1 MTNILLTNSYQ
12 ILGLDNTATQKEI
25 IKRSKD
31 ILNLLAIDE
40 KPEYDLDLGIF
51 NKLRTE
57 SQVKEAA
64 QNLAVPK
71 KRIREYFFWFDIHDS
86 TDGKAISL
94 VQELDFSMARDVWK
108 EALEKD
114 NSRTNFYKKNLA
126 LVDLWILYEKD
137 TQYALKES
145 VSLWKELT
153 ESEEFW
159 EDYSKI
165 YKLNDDLSSDQ
176 EVINDFKKQLPAI
189 LSDIYTDFG
198 RKHSTNT
205 YLNEFVKAFGSK
217 GEQLDKT
224 VLTPLYQK
232 INNALDRLDNIE
244 IKSGE
249 TLAKTELSQIKE
261 SIQEIQDSFN
271 EIIEVGLY
279 DDSQTKV
286 LRDKAATTIR
296 RISLDFNNNIFEYKS
311 AQGFIG
317 IASSLAG
324 TALLKDK
331 IKVDVEAIDSNVADL
346 ELTDVTELIQKQKFK
361 EAMELIDEK
370 LSNDKLPKITKN
382 RLGQIKDAYSERLK
396 TLGNPIKHA
405 PPLFTIWGFGTN
417 IYGDTLFLTAL
428 FFPVLPL
435 ARYTL
440 EAQGDGRYIFYG
452 KLPLTTKQRWWFWI
466 GLIIGVVWLISV
478 MSSSS
483 NSPTTTSNPGSSNS
497 SAVDCSNVNPG
508 EYCCSSANSTEAD
521 GLKPDSYAKSRLD
534 SQSKK
539 IDNDR
544 LYLDNTD
551 QASIDDFNAEVAQY
565 NQAQKDYNNKM
576 DQYNNFLSQNCTLK

>member
-1 MTNILLTNSYQ
+1 MTNVLLSNSYQ

-57 SQVKEAA
+57 SKVKEAA
-64 QNLAVPK
+64 QNLSVPK
-71 KRIREYFFWFDIHDS
+71 KRIIEFFFWFTMQDS
-86 TDGKAISL
+86 TDGKALSL
-94 VQELDFSMARDVWK
+94 IQELDFPGARDVWK
-108 EALEKD
+108 EAAEKE
-114 NSRTNFYKKNLA
+114 NSKTPFYKKNLA
-126 LVDLWILYEKD
+126 LLDLWILYEKD
-137 TQYALKES
+137 TQYVLKES
-145 VSLWKELT
+145 MSLWKELI
-153 ESEEFW
+153 ESEDFW
-159 EDYSKI
+159 EIYSKT
-165 YKLNDDLSSDQ
+165 YKSNDDLSSDQ
-176 EVINDFKKQLPAI
+176 EVINDFRKQVPSI
-189 LSDIYTDFG
+189 LSDIYTYFG
-198 RKHSTNT
+198 KKNNTNT
-205 YLNEFVKAFGSK
+205 YLNEFVRAFGSK

-224 VLTPLYQK
+224 VLTPLHQK
-232 INNALDRLDNIE
+232 INNALDILNSIE

-249 TLAKTELSQIKE
+249 TLDKTELNLIKE
-261 SIQEIQDSFN
+261 SIKQIQYGFN

-296 RISLDFNNNIFEYKS
+296 RISLDFNNNIFEYKF

-452 KLPLTTKQRWWFWI
+452 RLPLTTKQRWWFWI

-497 SAVDCSNVNPG
+497 SVVDCSNANPG

>member
-114 NSRTNFYKKNLA
+114 NSRTDFYKKNLA

-249 TLAKTELSQIKE
+249 TLAKTELTQIKE
-261 SIQEIQDSFN
+261 SIQVVQDSFN

-331 IKVDVEAIDSNVADL
+331 IKVDVETIESNVADL

-370 LSNDKLPKITKN
+370 LSNDELPKITKN
-382 RLGQIKDAYSERLK
+382 RLGQIKNAYSERLK

-452 KLPLTTKQRWWFWI
+452 RLPLTTKQRWWFWI

-478 MSSSS
+478 MGSSS
-483 NSPTTTSNPGSSNS
+483 NSPTTTSNSGSSNS
-497 SAVDCSNVNPG
+497 SAVDCSNVSPG
-508 EYCCSSANSTEAD
+508 QYCCSSANSTEAD
-521 GLKPDSYAKSRLD
+521 GLKPDSYARSQLD

-551 QASIDDFNAEVAQY
+551 QASIDDFNAEVARY